1 MSPNRRADF
10 FFCLTALRV
19 VKQKVDPG
27 GWRVRALRQPAR
39 VRQSAA
45 AAALAF
51 CLLGPAC
58 ASSLGSDVPGN
69 TVRVQVPTPAPGRAN
84 VALLRFY
91 LTPGKVPDLRITNG
105 YRQPSTAAFVGGI
118 APVGA
123 GNNRFVGLV
132 AIVNFQNP
140 AAPAVHRGTAGIE
153 ASQPFFVDYLGDM
166 QSVGSR
172 ASAIQAILT
181 GIPGPEAWTVDWFN
195 QPQVA
200 TVAARSF
207 SVDGRSL
214 LDATFRRLLARPN
227 AGYVEAIAGPSPTP
241 GKKAPLAAK
250 KASGPPKTGATATA
264 PTGAPAKATTT
275 TPATPGRS
283 GGIPAATQAGPGN
296 LPATAASGSPTQPGQ
311 PGATPA
317 PGNGPAPV
325 PISTEVVSASTNGP
339 SAPGTQVVATSVCP
353 GGSALVGG
361 GFNLHTVTGVNPN
374 NSFRDMGEFP
384 SATDG
389 SAVGSGSAQ
398 AYATLGGAGGQ
409 AMNDAIT
416 TNYAVCALGWNAAVE
431 VIVSTVFGPSAS
443 ATSQGVTVSCPAGTT
458 LIGGGARTTIPPPP
472 APIQPSLHLIAD
484 FPSDP
489 TGASPASGSSVNSW
503 TAIADTGGTNVT
515 NATTSAFAMCAHGG
529 PATQVIATVVPG
541 PEVASTPTVAVASCP
556 AGTVLLGGGVR
567 ADLQAGGTPQ
577 QGIHLV
583 GSYPGQGAPVA
594 SGAAGQSW
602 SGVAHSG
609 GQSAAKTETWAFA
622 MCTKS

>member
-1 MSPNRRADF
+1 MRSPRRPLPRILCSF
-10 FFCLTALRV
+10 H
-19 VKQKVDPG
+19 
-27 GWRVRALRQPAR
+27 RALRGGGSKENSAR
-39 VRQSAA
+39 LRQATA

-51 CLLGPAC
+51 CLLAPAC
-58 ASSLGSDVPGN
+58 ASSLGNDVPGN
-69 TVRVQVPTPAPGRAN
+69 TVRVQVPTPAPGKAN

-105 YRQPSTAAFVGGI
+105 FRQPSTAAFVGGI

-123 GNNRFVGLV
+123 GNSRFVGLV

-140 AAPAVHRGTAGIE
+140 AAPAVHRGTAAIE

-227 AGYVEAIAGPSPTP
+227 ADYVEAIAGPSPTP
-241 GKKAPLAAK
+241 AKKTPLAAQQSSGRP
-250 KASGPPKTGATATA
+250 KAGATPTA
-264 PTGAPAKATTT
+264 PTGTAAKETTR

-283 GGIPAATQAGPGN
+283 GGGPAGTQPASGA
-296 LPATAASGSPTQPGQ
+296 LPATAGSGGPTQ

-317 PGNGPAPV
+317 PGSSSGPV
-325 PISTEVVSASTNGP
+325 PLSTEVVSASTNGP
-339 SAPGTQVVATSVCP
+339 YAPGTQVVATSVCP
-353 GGSALVGG
+353 GGSTLVGG

-409 AMNDAIT
+409 AMTDSIT
-416 TNYAVCALGWNAAVE
+416 SNYAVCAHGWPAAVE
-431 VIVSTVFGPSAS
+431 VVVSTVFGPGGP

-458 LIGGGARTTIPPPP
+458 MIGGGARTTIPPPP
-472 APIQPSLHLIAD
+472 APSQPSLHLIGD
-484 FPSDP
+484 YPSDP
-489 TGASPASGSSVNSW
+489 TGTSPASGSSVNSW
-503 TAIADTGGTNVT
+503 TAVADAGGTNVT
-515 NATTSAFAMCAHGG
+515 NATTSAFVMCAEGG

-541 PEVASTPTVAVASCP
+541 PEVASTPTVAVAMCP
-556 AGTVLLGGGVR
+556 TGTVLLGGGVR
-567 ADLQAGGTPQ
+567 ADTPGGGTPQ
-577 QGIHLV
+577 QGIHLT
-583 GSYPGQGAPVA
+583 GSYPGQAPTPVA
-594 SGAAGQSW
+594 SGPAGQSW

-609 GQSAAKTETWAFA
+609 GQSASRTETWSFA
-622 MCTKS
+622 ICTKP

>member
-1 MSPNRRADF
+1 
-10 FFCLTALRV
+10 
-19 VKQKVDPG
+19 
-27 GWRVRALRQPAR
+27 
-39 VRQSAA
+39 
-45 AAALAF
+45 
-51 CLLGPAC
+51 
-58 ASSLGSDVPGN
+58 
-69 TVRVQVPTPAPGRAN
+69 
-84 VALLRFY
+84 LRFY

-105 YRQPSTAAFVGGI
+105 YRQPPTAAFVGGI

-123 GNNRFVGLV
+123 GNTRFVGLV

-140 AAPAVHRGTAGIE
+140 AAPAGHRGMAGIE

-227 AGYVEAIAGPSPTP
+227 AGYVEAIAGPPPTP
-241 GKKAPLAAK
+241 ARKAPLAAK
-250 KASGPPKTGATATA
+250 QASVRPKTGTTATA
-264 PTGAPAKATTT
+264 PTGAAAKATT
-275 TPATPGRS
+275 AA
-283 GGIPAATQAGPGN
+283 PAAPGHGGGAPAGTQATSGS
-296 LPATAASGSPTQPGQ
+296 LPATGSGATTQPGT
-311 PGATPA
+311 APA
-317 PGNGPAPV
+317 PGTGPAPV
-325 PISTEVVSASTNGP
+325 PLSTEVVSASTNGP

-353 GGSALVGG
+353 AASALVGG

-409 AMNDAIT
+409 AMTDAIT
-416 TNYAVCALGWNAAVE
+416 TNYALCAGGWNAAVE
-431 VIVSTVFGPSAS
+431 VIVSTVFGPGAS
-443 ATSQGVTVSCPAGTT
+443 ATSQGVTASCPAGTT
-458 LIGGGARTTIPPPP
+458 MIGGGARTTIPPPP

-489 TGASPASGSSVNSW
+489 TGTTPASGSSVNSW
-503 TAIADTGGTNVT
+503 TAIADAGGTVVA
-515 NATTSAFAMCAHGG
+515 NATTSAFVMCAHGG
-529 PATQVIATVVPG
+529 PATQVIAAVVPG
-541 PEVASTPTVAVASCP
+541 PEVASTAAVAVASCP

-567 ADLQAGGTPQ
+567 ADLQGGTPQ
-577 QGIHLV
+577 QGIHLT
-583 GSYPGQGAPVA
+583 GSYPGQGPAPVA
-594 SGAAGQSW
+594 SGPAGQSW

-609 GQSAAKTETWAFA
+609 GQSSPKTETWAFA
-622 MCTKS
+622 MCTKP